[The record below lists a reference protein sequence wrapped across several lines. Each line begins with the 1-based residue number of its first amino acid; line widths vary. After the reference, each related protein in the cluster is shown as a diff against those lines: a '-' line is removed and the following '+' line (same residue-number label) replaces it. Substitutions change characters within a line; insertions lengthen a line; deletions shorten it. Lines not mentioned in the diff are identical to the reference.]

1 MVDILIRNEMGKP
14 VAVGV
19 TQAQINAPNLQ
30 VTNLEPANLIQ
41 QGVDYQ
47 VGADHPQGPFIPR
60 ACTALNR
67 DAATATFTR
76 LDFAENATK
85 VATEVPIDTLDVVAQ
100 RYYDPS
106 HAKSVR
112 MAEVRSLFRYH
123 EEPILRAE
131 NDNEPS
137 PDDIMSVIEKAKK
150 VPATTSIAGVPSDVS
165 QSDLQNLQDISLLD
179 TYVSV
184 NSSAYIYKRH
194 PKPYDITKPDEAAQF
209 TKDLANAR
217 FLVITKGLPGLLIP
231 GESSQQDFSKTTTSA
246 DLHLE
251 FLNEIFGSFGFSPSA
266 MKKLD
271 DILTKVVNNLGT
283 IKLGWSDRSQTLD
296 HLISTYYFE
305 EVQGLGVKVP
315 KIRLFYLHIDQ
326 SSWKAS
332 VGKSS
337 VERFKFNMSYTDY
350 IFTMSL
356 TGMPDMREP
365 IKAYIKDA
373 TKKNLDEIQKL
384 VAMDAIPKG

>member
-1 MVDILIRNEMGKP
+1 MVDILIRNEMGQP

-19 TQAQINAPNLQ
+19 TQAQINAPILQ
-30 VTNLEPANLIQ
+30 VTNLDPANLIQ

-47 VGADHPQGPFIPR
+47 VGADHAQGPFIPR

-76 LDFAENATK
+76 LGFMENATK

-100 RYYDPS
+100 SYYNQT

-123 EEPILRAE
+123 EEPIFKAE
-131 NDNEPS
+131 NDNEPA
-137 PDDIMSVIEKAKK
+137 PGNIMDIIEKGKK
-150 VPATTSIAGVPSDVS
+150 APAATSIAAVPSDVS
-165 QSDLQNLQDISLLD
+165 QNDLQNLQDISLLD

-184 NSSAYIYKRH
+184 YSSAYLYKRH
-194 PKPYDITKPDEAAQF
+194 PQPYDITNPKEAAAF

-217 FLVITKGLPGLLIP
+217 FLVITKGLPGLLIA
-231 GESSQQDFSKTTTSA
+231 GESSQQSFSKSTTAA

-251 FLNEIFGSFGFSPSA
+251 FLNEMFGSFGFSPSA
-266 MKKLD
+266 LKKLD
-271 DILTKVVNNLGT
+271 SILTDTVKKLTQLKVEVSGE
-283 IKLGWSDRSQTLD
+283 SQTLD
-296 HLISTYYFE
+296 HLISTYFFE
-305 EVQGLGVKVP
+305 EVQGLGIKVP
-315 KIRLFYLHIDQ
+315 KIRLFYLHIEQ

-337 VERFKFNMSYTDY
+337 VNRFKFTMNYADYT
-350 IFTMSL
+350 FTMSL
-356 TGMPDMREP
+356 TEMPDMREP

-373 TKKNLDEIQKL
+373 TKRNLEDIQKM
-384 VAMDAIPKG
+384 VAMDAVPKD